1 MTNLL
6 FAPPALGTVLSLTGL
21 PGGSNKAHDRSSY
34 GNSGTIIGATWV
46 RLPSGLWCLDF
57 DGQDDHIDCDG
68 NNPSLHFDASGQM
81 TLLAWVCRSVI
92 GGSHE
97 IMSRRAG
104 ANGYMW
110 VIDDANRLRFT
121 RAWADYVSSDT
132 VFQAGRWYQVALVY
146 NHNNAQNYVNGVA
159 DGSAGTGM
167 GYTDETAAN
176 LRIGYPYGW
185 GRFNGK
191 IAFPRIYKRALT
203 AFDIQHSFNREKH
216 LFGVW

>member
-1 MTNLL
+1 MKNLL
-6 FAPPALGTVLSLTGL
+6 FAPPALGTALSLTGL
-21 PGGSNKAHDRSSY
+21 PGGSHKIQDRSSY
-34 GNSGTIIGATWV
+34 GNIGTITGASWV
-46 RLPSGLWCLDF
+46 KLPSGLWCLDF
-57 DGQDDHIDCDG
+57 DGQDDHIDCG
-68 NNPSLHFDASGQM
+68 NNPSLYFDASGQM
-81 TLLAWVCRSVI
+81 TLLAWVRRNMA
-92 GGSHE
+92 GANHE
-97 IMSRRAG
+97 VMSRRNS

-121 RAWADYVSSDT
+121 RAWADFVSSDT
-132 VFQAGRWYQVALVY
+132 VFQAGKWYHIALVY
-146 NHNNAQNYVNGVA
+146 NNNNAQNYVNGVA

-191 IAFPRIYKRALT
+191 IALPRIYNRAAT
-203 AFDIQHSFNREKH
+203 AFDIQNSYNREKH